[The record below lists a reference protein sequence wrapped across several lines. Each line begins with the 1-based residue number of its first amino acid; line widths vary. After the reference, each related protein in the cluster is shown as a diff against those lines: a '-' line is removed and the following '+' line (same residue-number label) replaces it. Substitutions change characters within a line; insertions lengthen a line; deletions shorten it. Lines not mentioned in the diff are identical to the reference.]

1 MKENFNIQYEMF
13 KKKIEMKQSSTDYAK
28 GYLYCL
34 IDTKIKD
41 DTQYDEYARLIDEID
56 TDINYGDNQMNME
69 RN

>member
-1 MKENFNIQYEMF
+1 MKENFSILYEMF
-13 KKKIEMKQSSTDYAK
+13 KKKIEMKLCSVDYAK

-56 TDINYGDNQMNME
+56 TDINYKNIQEDIE
-69 RN
+69 RD

>member
-1 MKENFNIQYEMF
+1 MKENFSIQYEMF
-13 KKKIEMKQSSTDYAK
+13 KKKIEMKQCSTDYAK

-41 DTQYDEYARLIDEID
+41 DTQYNEYARLIDEID

-69 RN
+69 RD

>member
-1 MKENFNIQYEMF
+1 MKESFSIQYEMF
-13 KKKIEMKQSSTDYAK
+13 KKKIEMKQCSADYAK

-56 TDINYGDNQMNME
+56 TDINYGDIQVSME
-69 RN
+69 RD

>member
-1 MKENFNIQYEMF
+1 MKENFSIQYEMF
-13 KKKIEMKQSSTDYAK
+13 KKKIEMKQCSTDYAK

>member
-13 KKKIEMKQSSTDYAK
+13 KKKIEMKQCSTDYAK

-56 TDINYGDNQMNME
+56 KDINYGDNQMNME

>member
-1 MKENFNIQYEMF
+1 MKENFSIQYEIF
-13 KKKIEMKQSSTDYAK
+13 KKKIEMKQCSTDYAK

-69 RN
+69 RD